1 MSEKT
6 TFKEWS
12 ILELMGHR
20 RLAGMLSEMQLGGAS
35 FLRIDI
41 PQNDKYVTQ
50 FYSPQAVYCI
60 TPTDERTARMVAK
73 EAEAPVSRWELAQLM
88 PPQERESDEEIAER
102 AAQAIADEDA
112 AEFAKE
118 IEDED
123 EDE

>member
-1 MSEKT
+1 MAEKA

-41 PQNDKYVTQ
+41 PQSTDKYVTQ

-60 TPTDERTARMVAK
+60 TPTDEKTARAIAK

-88 PPQERESDEEIAER
+88 PPQERPSDEEIADRAEAAMDEFDDELDKEAER
-102 AAQAIADEDA
+102 ADD
-112 AEFAKE
+112 
-118 IEDED
+118 DD
-123 EDE
+123 